1 MLITK
6 ALYDKR
12 NVDCKYLPGI
22 ARNGLAAE
30 NQSQTKAFLFFSS
43 SPSRRAITLTKFRV

>member
-12 NVDCKYLPGI
+12 KVDCKYLPGI

-30 NQSQTKAFLFFSS
+30 NQSQTKAFFFSFFFS
-43 SPSRRAITLTKFRV
+43 FPPSNYLNKI